1 MPHAVLYVHLE
12 ARKTLSLSVCEYM
25 LVPLQ
30 ASPLSE
36 LHKNS
41 RAKAV
46 HEERAREAEERFKRD
61 HTFKP
66 SLYRNQHAALP
77 SSRSCLALPQPGQQ
91 DAENTPYTF
100 KVLHDLGKLTQ
111 TG

>member
-1 MPHAVLYVHLE
+1 M
-12 ARKTLSLSVCEYM
+12 SLSVTECM
-25 LVPLQ
+25 RVPLQ

-41 RAKAV
+41 RTKAV

-66 SLYRNQHAALP
+66 SLYRNHHADLP
-77 SSRSCLALPQPGQQ
+77 SSKSCLALPQPGQQ

-100 KVLHDLGKLTQ
+100 KVMQGFKNLDAKWLSLALQHLSSRRVCR
-111 TG
+111 